1 MNALSIRWS
10 MVASKLEQGRLPC
23 CNLLDLLALSNLA
36 TWCPSWGKSPWLAS
50 YNHHPLQQP
59 SYPVTVS
66 HCGSPACFYLST
78 MCPLLACSCSP
89 ARPVICSPQL
99 VLLLLSYSLLALIV
113 AIPCLPH
120 GASGKCGGS
129 RLKASQGKL
138 KELWVQVKR
147 WHIYV
152 LFLSRNKIPKLVF
165 RISWSFYH

>member
-10 MVASKLEQGRLPC
+10 MAASKLEQGRLC
-23 CNLLDLLALSNLA
+23 CNLLDLLVLSNLA

-78 MCPLLACSCSP
+78 MCLPPPCIQLLSCQACHLL
-89 ARPVICSPQL
+89 PQL

-113 AIPCLPH
+113 AIPCLPRH
-120 GASGKCGGS
+120 APGKCGGS
-129 RLKASQGKL
+129 RFKAQAQKVMSISEKATY
-138 KELWVQVKR
+138 
-147 WHIYV
+147 ICT
-152 LFLSRNKIPKLVF
+152 VF
-165 RISWSFYH
+165 VMK